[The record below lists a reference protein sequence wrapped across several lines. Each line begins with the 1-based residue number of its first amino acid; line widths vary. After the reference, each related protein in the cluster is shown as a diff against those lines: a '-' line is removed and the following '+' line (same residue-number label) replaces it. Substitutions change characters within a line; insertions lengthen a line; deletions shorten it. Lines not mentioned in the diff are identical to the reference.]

1 MALKDKINETKE
13 LKTKLNTSIDSVS
26 QVINKKTDIPTSVS
40 GISDKITKELNS
52 INSVITGE
60 GYSS

>member
-26 QVINKKTDIPTSVS
+26 QIINKKADIPTSVS

-52 INSVITGE
+52 INSVITG
-60 GYSS
+60 GGVQ